1 MLFGYIFWLIMSK
14 ITTPQVIGVSSTVVS
29 LGAIFATVANIGIP
43 IGVQRFLGKSFSERK
58 LSDAKVYVKTSLLLT
73 AIGIVACGALIL
85 ITYNWIHDTFR
96 IDFSLIIVTI
106 SLIGS
111 TAITTLLRSI
121 VIASLKTKTL
131 PIIMILSAIAKIVLG
146 VILILIGVGALGIA
160 ISFTFYPILSSIL
173 LTISIVMIFK
183 SLPNDKAEVS
193 FGESFKNI
201 LVSGG
206 ASWIPYVIHTAAL
219 YLGPLLV
226 FGSIGASQAG
236 VYFIAY
242 SLFTAIAAFMSV
254 LFTIAYPVLSAM
266 QEGRKKF
273 AWRVTKMSL
282 IMSLPLSYSVIFYS
296 KQIMQLFGQDYAVG
310 ASSLQILLLSMLPI
324 VVMTGINTLVNA
336 YGNYRQVLAIGVAT
350 NIPTAILYLIFI
362 PIYDNSVG
370 GSYKLHFR
378 IRHWIRCINRYR
390 QKN

>member
-1 MLFGYIFWLIMSK
+1 
-14 ITTPQVIGVSSTVVS
+14 
-29 LGAIFATVANIGIP
+29 
-43 IGVQRFLGKSFSERK
+43 
-58 LSDAKVYVKTSLLLT
+58 
-73 AIGIVACGALIL
+73 
-85 ITYNWIHDTFR
+85 
-96 IDFSLIIVTI
+96 
-106 SLIGS
+106 
-111 TAITTLLRSI
+111 
-121 VIASLKTKTL
+121 
-131 PIIMILSAIAKIVLG
+131 MILSAIAKIVLG

-183 SLPNDKAEVS
+183 SLPNDKAEVN

-206 ASWIPYVIHTAAL
+206 ASWIPYVIHTAAS

-362 PIYDNSVG
+362 PIYDSSVG
-370 GSYKLHFR
+370 ADYKLYLR
-378 IRHWIRCINRYR
+378 IHHWIRCINRYR